1 MSLKLLV
8 LSAASGAAAAYFFDP
23 QLGRQRRDTLRST
36 FASGYTA
43 GAQELRLTAEQA
55 RETMNEVSA
64 PSHEGV
70 SSPRE
75 AAIAAHI

>member
-1 MSLKLLV
+1 MRLKLLV

-55 RETMNEVSA
+55 RETMNEATA
-64 PSHEGV
+64 P
-70 SSPRE
+70 PRE
-75 AAIAAHI
+75 GIGTSREPAIAAHV

>member
-1 MSLKLLV
+1 MSLKLLA

-55 RETMNEVSA
+55 RETVNEATSS
-64 PSHEGV
+64 SHEGV
-70 SSPRE
+70 SAGRE
-75 AAIAAHI
+75 AAIAAHV

>member
-36 FASGYTA
+36 FASSYTA

-55 RETMNEVSA
+55 RETMNEATIS
-64 PSHEGV
+64 SREGV
-70 SSPRE
+70 GVGRE
-75 AAIAAHI
+75 SAIAAHV